1 MILLIIFN
9 SLLIC
14 NINCVRNIYEKT
26 HYWNLFGYDIDG
38 IKYTSDSDFEYNEGS
53 ISFDDVELKE
63 HEKFL
68 IRKNLVPNHVT
79 FSYDVSIVSIPRT
92 RPGIPFTV
100 NTMNTFNF
108 NKNDYSPLLRPYPS
122 ARVARD
128 IVSVYETAEDG
139 CQRLWFV
146 DTGYLDMPG
155 MRKQVAPP
163 RIFAFEKNTK
173 FKIYKGDISS
183 NVLRGGI
190 TAGLRSLTIDYIFPC
205 HETFVYISDDNGNA
219 VIAFSFEIEQYWR
232 IERQSTGGEAW
243 SFPIPQSILVYVE
256 NVIRHRKSP
265 NETFIHYSNILRS
278 TKISQRLDRDTSVD
292 LSERDTNPR
301 GVLYDRNYDNNI
313 LFFTNEDR
321 TNLYCWNMDTA
332 MDENNIQF
340 LTGISSDNGF
350 YISAINTDGLTFYIM
365 VNRYTGS
372 TDDVYNENHI
382 NFADYTATIE
392 EMLRNT
398 KCIQP
403 TNSTYFINNWRIKIQ
418 GSVGSPKYMVKYVT
432 DEYIESQLK
441 GLGEGIERK

>member
-92 RPGIPFTV
+92 R
-100 NTMNTFNF
+100 
-108 NKNDYSPLLRPYPS
+108 
-122 ARVARD
+122 
-128 IVSVYETAEDG
+128 
-139 CQRLWFV
+139 
-146 DTGYLDMPG
+146 PG